1 MKDITIKNEKKFII
15 VRIDDKG
22 EPNGILT
29 HKVSRYGSSKAV
41 SPFNLSNL
49 SNAVQSSGSE
59 SLQSELEA
67 FISKKKNY
75 NYSDFKIV
83 EIETNTV
90 IKFTAEVEPDR
101 KNEVII
107 NNNRLL
113 VKVSK
118 DWALEW
124 FKDNDNP
131 KAEIWQDTSYGREL
145 VTNPSAI
152 AYFKNKFEELKQFL
166 KWEEGRDYN
175 YKALLDAWDCFLH
188 SIKYPLLH

>member
-15 VRIDDKG
+15 VRVDAKG

-49 SNAVQSSGSE
+49 CNAVQSSGSE

-83 EIETNTV
+83 QIETNTV

-101 KNEVII
+101 TNEVII

-145 VTNPSAI
+145 VVNPSAI
-152 AYFKNKFEELKQFL
+152 EYFKNKFEELKRFL

-175 YKALLDAWDCFLH
+175 YKALLDAWDCFLR